1 MPRHSPDSVSL
12 WLRHAHGDLALARTR
27 LGAHVP
33 NELLCFHAQQAAEKA
48 IKAVLIVHDIEPP
61 RTHSITALV
70 DLLPSNISRP
80 DSLMAARALTS
91 FAAVT
96 RYPGQQGP
104 VSDED
109 YHEAVRLAEAVVVWA
124 EGVVGGWDD

>member
-1 MPRHSPDSVSL
+1 MPRHSPESVGL
-12 WLRHAHGDLALARTR
+12 WLRHAHGDLALARAR
-27 LGAHVP
+27 LGPEVV

-48 IKAVLIVHDIEPP
+48 IKAVLIAHDIEPP

-70 DLLPSNISRP
+70 DLLPSSVSRP

-96 RYPGQQGP
+96 RYPGQAGP

-109 YHEAVRLAEAVVVWA
+109 QREAVRLAEAVVGWA
-124 EGVVGGWDD
+124 EGVIGATEG